1 MQNKHTPQDK
11 NSNFFK
17 SLNNMGKTYTLK
29 VFTAGVN
36 GQWIMNEMYSGLREA
51 EYIEFMQDV
60 FAEYDN
66 CECIVMPEK

>member
-1 MQNKHTPQDK
+1 
-11 NSNFFK
+11 
-17 SLNNMGKTYTLK
+17 MGKTYTLK